1 MPTSNNDN
9 RPLDDEVAPD
19 QKAPAIDIPHHP
31 EQHQQAAASDDV
43 HEQLPELSSDTSS
56 DAEVDMT
63 ALSRRNTN
71 AMMGDDDRSELVR
84 IATALSRRRSSVA
97 GVPAHITSN
106 LDGIPEDDPV
116 LNPEHSSFD
125 LAKWIRHFIEQLRQE
140 GYTAKY
146 TGVSFRNL
154 DVYGSGSAIQ
164 LQQTVG
170 SFLMAP
176 LRLGEFFSFGEKKH
190 KQILH
195 GFDGV
200 LKSGELLV
208 VLGRPGSGCS
218 TLLKTITGELHGL
231 MLGDQTN
238 IHYNG
243 IPLKQMMM
251 EFKGEAIYNQE
262 VSPDA
267 QILHIDHLL
276 TVSRWISISLTSR
289 SARHS
294 NSLPLSALPL
304 V

>member
-1 MPTSNNDN
+1 MSTSGNEK

-19 QKAPAIDIPHHP
+19 QKAPAIDIPHRP

-43 HEQLPELSSDTSS
+43 HEQLPELSDTSS

-106 LDGIPEDDPV
+106 LDDIPEDDPV

-125 LAKWIRHFIEQLRQE
+125 LAKWIRHFIDQLRQE

-170 SFLMAP
+170 STLMAP

-243 IPLKQMMM
+243 IPLKQMMK

-262 VSPDA
+262 VYFDTQRL
-267 QILHIDHLL
+267 QINQLL
-276 TVSRWISISLTSR
+276 MVSRWTSIFLILR
-289 SARHS
+289 SVRH
-294 NSLPLSALPL
+294 
-304 V
+304 